1 MYNTLIET
9 PEFYKAGI
17 YIRLSEADE
26 GKAYESDSESVLNQR
41 NMLMKFVKEKGF
53 IFVSEYV
60 DDGYSGT
67 DFDRPGF
74 NKMME
79 DIKNKVINLVIV
91 KDLSRLGRDHVMTG
105 FYIETFFPENGIR
118 FISMQEGYDNALNQA
133 SNDSSTFIIACN
145 DYYSKQNSVKIR
157 NVLNDKRKN
166 GKFIG
171 SSPSYGYLRDPEDK
185 GHLIPDP
192 IYAPV
197 VKKIFDMAYEGIG
210 LSQITT
216 YLNDNKIKTPSSLKR
231 KNIHANNK
239 YNPMWTISSVKKILK
254 NQMYVGDMV
263 QSVQTKVSYKS
274 KKKKTLPRSNWNIVK
289 NTHEAIVDRIIF
301 EHVQNNA
308 KRTNVTNNTKREKR
322 IFENLLYCKECG
334 NTLTIT
340 YRKNHN
346 YWTINCNRYS
356 RDPKRK
362 MCYSHFIPYDKLE
375 CALLEVIK
383 KTCNQYL
390 DEINVSEIASEISIK
405 RKNDSKIKEKI
416 TELEN
421 KEKEYLDK
429 LDMLY
434 EDKFKGLVSDEM
446 YKRIANDTEIL
457 LQETRKKI
465 NKLKDNTKTIKN
477 TTDDLKKYEDKIK
490 SLINIDSPTRELMQ
504 TIIDR
509 IVIDK
514 DKNIE
519 IIYKFS
525 ILNNI

>member
-197 VKKIFDMAYEGIG
+197 VKKIYDMAYEGIG

>member
-1 MYNTLIET
+1 MYNTLIKT

-41 NMLMKFVKEKGF
+41 NMLMNYIKEKGF
-53 IFVSEYV
+53 IFVGEYV

-74 NKMME
+74 ASMIE

-91 KDLSRLGRDHVMTG
+91 KDLSRLGRDHIMTG
-105 FYIETFFPENGIR
+105 YYVETFFPENGIR
-118 FISMQEGYDNALNQA
+118 FISMQEGYDNAVNQA
-133 SNDSSTFIIACN
+133 SNDSSTFIFACN
-145 DYYSKQNSVKIR
+145 DYYSKQNSVKIK
-157 NVLNDKRKN
+157 NVLNDKRRN

-171 SSPSYGYLRDPEDK
+171 SAPSYGYLRDPEDK
-185 GHLIPDP
+185 GHLIPNP
-192 IYAPV
+192 EYAPI
-197 VKKIFDMAYEGIG
+197 VKKIFDMAYEGVG
-210 LSQITT
+210 LSEITT

-231 KNIHANNK
+231 KNPHARNK
-239 YNPMWTISSVKKILK
+239 YNPIWTVSSVKKILK

-274 KKKKTLPRSNWNIVK
+274 KKKKTLPKGNWDIVK
-289 NTHEAIVDRIIF
+289 NTHEPIVDRIIF
-301 EHVQNNA
+301 DKVQNNV
-308 KRTNVTNNTKREKR
+308 KRTNVTNITKRDKR
-322 IFENLLYCKECG
+322 LFENLLYCKECG

-340 YRKNHN
+340 YRKNHD

-356 RDPKRK
+356 RDPKRR
-362 MCYSHFIPYDKLE
+362 MCEPHFIPYDKLE
-375 CALLEVIK
+375 VALLDAIK
-383 KTCNQYL
+383 KTCKQYL
-390 DEINVSEIASEISIK
+390 QPIDISNIANEINNKKNNDIK
-405 RKNDSKIKEKI
+405 IQEKIKE
-416 TELEN
+416 LES
-421 KEKEYLDK
+421 KEKEYLRK

-446 YKRIANDTEIL
+446 YKRIANETEVL
-457 LQETRKKI
+457 LSKLRNEI
-465 NKLKDNTKTIKN
+465 NKLKDDTKVIKN
-477 TTDDLKKYEDKIK
+477 KTDDLKQYEDKIK
-490 SLINIDSPTRELMQ
+490 SLIDIENPTRELIQ
-504 TIIDR
+504 TIIEK
-509 IVIDK
+509 IIIDK